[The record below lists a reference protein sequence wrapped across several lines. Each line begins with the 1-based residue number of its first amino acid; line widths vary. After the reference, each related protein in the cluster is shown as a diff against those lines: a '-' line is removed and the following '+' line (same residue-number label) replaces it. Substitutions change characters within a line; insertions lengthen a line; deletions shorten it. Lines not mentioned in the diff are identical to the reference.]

1 MTVGRAGT
9 VAVVALALAISGGAG
24 AQTVPGLTGVAT
36 APVELR
42 RMACGKDEPLPKAM
56 FSDTFRYP
64 DDSRKDFTF
73 SCYLIRHGDDYMVWD
88 AGLPK
93 ADAPRIVDQLRRI
106 GVTPRQVRYL
116 GISHFHFDHIGQA
129 ADFPTATLL
138 IGREDLAAVRK
149 GEPLPDGSTDSAMR
163 LAPWITGGGAVTP
176 LDGDRDVFGD
186 GTVVAM
192 RLPGHTPGHR
202 ALLVRLPGTGNVL
215 LSGDLYHFAEN
226 RAARVVPVF
235 NTDRAQTLAS
245 MDRFEE
251 IARRLNATVV
261 IQHEPADV
269 AKLPRFPEAAR

>member
-9 VAVVALALAISGGAG
+9 VAVAALALAVSGGAG

-202 ALLVRLPGTGNVL
+202 ALLVRLPRTGNVL